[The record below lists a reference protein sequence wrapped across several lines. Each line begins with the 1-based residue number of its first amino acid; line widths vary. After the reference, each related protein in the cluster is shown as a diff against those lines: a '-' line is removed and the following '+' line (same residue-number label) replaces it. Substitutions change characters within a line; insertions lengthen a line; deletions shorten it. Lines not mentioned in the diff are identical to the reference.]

1 MTIGTIIVLVIFSL
15 VWLWIVYEMYMAPEV
30 DNNGNIIEKN
40 DVNIDITEEDIMGDL
55 GCIYKGDE
63 GEEKDGYGAFTVG
76 RYSYT

>member
-1 MTIGTIIVLVIFSL
+1 
-15 VWLWIVYEMYMAPEV
+15 MAPEV

-63 GEEKDGYGAFTVG
+63 GEEKEVL
-76 RYSYT
+76 

>member
-55 GCIYKGDE
+55 G
-63 GEEKDGYGAFTVG
+63 
-76 RYSYT
+76 

>member
-1 MTIGTIIVLVIFSL
+1 MTIGTIIVLVIFAL

-63 GEEKDGYGAFTVG
+63 GEEKDVL
-76 RYSYT
+76 